1 LHKELSEK
9 ALNDIHGKRNS
20 LTLKM
25 TNPNLDSKN
34 SETLQNIQL
43 REENLSHLEKIS
55 QLRDSNE
62 NLRKRLE
69 NSETDYKSSQRVHR
83 ISVREGDLD
92 RRIDDIGK
100 PWDSVKDQISTV
112 DVWKQKLED
121 LYKENQGLRDEIWAL
136 KKDVLCKDR
145 ETIEQKT
152 SSLRKDRD
160 GAESKE
166 KIGPADPDDFETVKM
181 VYESELLQITMERDA
196 LVSDVSALQDDLRQM
211 EGLAKLRLDQLESI
225 KVFFFF

>member
-1 LHKELSEK
+1 
-9 ALNDIHGKRNS
+9 
-20 LTLKM
+20 M
-25 TNPNLDSKN
+25 TNPNIDSQN

-55 QLRDSNE
+55 QQREE
-62 NLRKRLE
+62 NQRLSKRLE
-69 NSETDYKSSQRVHR
+69 NCETDYKSSQRVHR
-83 ISVREGDLD
+83 ISVREGDLGS
-92 RRIDDIGK
+92 RIDDIGK

-121 LYKENQGLRDEIWAL
+121 LYKENQGLRDEVWAL

-166 KIGPADPDDFETVKM
+166 KSGTADPDDFETVKM
-181 VYESELLQITMERDA
+181 VYESELLVITMERDA

-211 EGLAKLRLDQLESI
+211 EALAKLRLDQLESI
-225 KVFFFF
+225 KVYFFFLSELD